1 MSAAENSGAVTEASV
16 FLRDIPPGATEKDVR
31 EALQPFG
38 EIASVSLPRQQGN
51 VAEALQPKH
60 FGFGTVWWNVMSH
73 MWHDWLEA
81 PSPLISTSSNTTPS
95 ILLSANPS
103 QSRAES
109 STRIDTFF
117 TVIRRNSAV
126 ALAFVG
132 GAPFS

>member
-1 MSAAENSGAVTEASV
+1 
-16 FLRDIPPGATEKDVR
+16 
-31 EALQPFG
+31 
-38 EIASVSLPRQQGN
+38 
-51 VAEALQPKH
+51 
-60 FGFGTVWWNVMSH
+60 MSH

-117 TVIRRNSAV
+117 TVIRRNSGV

-132 GAPFS
+132 GAPFSWFNVSSTPDFVQPRRFS